1 MKLKAGTVENFND
14 SMAAAIEKVFEKLWS
29 EKYGTVLPEET
40 RDERRLLFVSIA
52 QGVIKYLSDNALDSF
67 DVEANVKQI
76 EPLIQSSADTGP
88 PIPIGAINHKHEVTV
103 TQENIPDNKV
113 ESKGEGK
120 GEIKVNILTTGEL
133 YS

>member
-1 MKLKAGTVENFND
+1 MELKAGTVENFND

-29 EKYGTVLPEET
+29 ERYGTVLPEET
-40 RDERRLLFVSIA
+40 RNERRLLLVSIA

-76 EPLIQSSADTGP
+76 EPLIQSSADTELP
-88 PIPIGAINHKHEVTV
+88 TQIGTSHKHKVTV
-103 TQENIPDNKV
+103 TQENIPANKV